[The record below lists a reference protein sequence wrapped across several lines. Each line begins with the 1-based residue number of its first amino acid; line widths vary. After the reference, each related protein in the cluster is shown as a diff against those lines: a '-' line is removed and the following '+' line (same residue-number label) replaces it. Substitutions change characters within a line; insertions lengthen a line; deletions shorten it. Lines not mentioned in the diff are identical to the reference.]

1 MGKTTLVFILVGI
14 VLIGVAAIVG
24 TLFFI
29 RHKMRES
36 RKKDIEKLEMEKNLI
51 ISSEILSEL
60 SQVEALINNSY
71 LSKKFKEWTKR
82 FNEIRDNE
90 LPKLTDKIL
99 ELEVLLENNNF
110 KELDLLYPKYEL
122 EVYYSK
128 TKIDYLVEEIRE
140 ITMSEQR
147 NREVI
152 TRLKTVYREIINK
165 YNLSKNDYKEIS
177 DSIELQFE
185 NIDKLLAA
193 FESAMDKK
201 EYENI
206 GKIVKAVSNLVQNIK
221 MVIEESPTII
231 FMGKVVIPKKINE
244 TRNVYK
250 KMTKDGHNLEYL
262 NIDYNI
268 EEINKKLSD
277 IIDRLKVL
285 NIEDSIFELKTML
298 NYLESLYTDFSKEKT
313 SKKLYE
319 QNVFIIN
326 EKISRMFR
334 LIKNL
339 YAELNDIKSSY
350 DLSDDELKLVEGIR
364 KELVNLRDEYKTLS
378 DRTQIRIM
386 PYSKL
391 NASCE
396 NLLVKI
402 ATVEDNLEMT
412 LRNLGSLKEDE
423 IRAREQLIELREIL
437 KSSKHKIRDYKLP
450 VIPKKYYIELE
461 EAGEAVKEIIKEL
474 DKKPI
479 SIKTLNTRVD
489 TARDLALKLYN
500 TCNETFKTASMAELS
515 IVYGNRYRSSHKE
528 VDSGLLKA
536 EKEFYK
542 GNYKE
547 SLEMAINT
555 LNIVE
560 PGIHKKL
567 LGVYES

>member
-1 MGKTTLVFILVGI
+1 MGKTTLIFLLGGI
-14 VLIGVAAIVG
+14 VLFGIAIIAG

-29 RHKMRES
+29 RHKMKEN
-36 RKKDIEKLEMEKNLI
+36 RKKAIEKLETEKNMI

-60 SQVEALINNSY
+60 SQVEALINNNY
-71 LSKKFKEWTKR
+71 LAKKFKCWNRR
-82 FNEIRDNE
+82 FNDIRDIE

-122 EVYYSK
+122 EVYYLK
-128 TKIDYLVEEIRE
+128 AKVDCLIEEIRE
-140 ITMSEQR
+140 ITLSEQR

-152 TRLKTVYREIINK
+152 TRLKTVYRETINK
-165 YNLSKNDYKEIS
+165 YNASKNDYKEIGS
-177 DSIELQFE
+177 SIELQFE

-206 GKIVKAVSNLVQNIK
+206 SKIVRGVSNLIQNIK
-221 MVIEESPTII
+221 VVIEESPTII

-244 TRNVYK
+244 TKNVYK
-250 KMTKDGHNLEYL
+250 KMTKDGYNLEYL

-268 EEINKKLSD
+268 EEINKKLND

-285 NIEDSIFELKTML
+285 NLEDSIFELKTML
-298 NYLESLYTDFSKEKT
+298 GYLESLYTDFSKEKT

-350 DLSDDELKLVEGIR
+350 DLSDDELRLVEGIR
-364 KELVNLRDEYKTLS
+364 KELVGLRDEYKVLS
-378 DRTQIRIM
+378 DRTQAKII

-391 NASCE
+391 NGSCE
-396 NLLVKI
+396 NLLVKLT
-402 ATVEDNLEMT
+402 TVEDNLEMT

-500 TCNETFKTASMAELS
+500 TCNEMYKTASMAELS

-528 VDSGLLKA
+528 VDLGLVKA

-542 GNYKE
+542 GNYKD
-547 SLEMAINT
+547 SLEIAINT

-567 LGVYES
+567 IGVYQD

>member
-1 MGKTTLVFILVGI
+1 MVKTTLIFILAGI
-14 VLIGVAAIVG
+14 ILLGVAAIAG
-24 TLFFI
+24 TLFLI
-29 RHKMRES
+29 HHKMKKN
-36 RKKDIEKLEMEKNLI
+36 RKKDIEKLETEKNLI

-60 SQVEALINNSY
+60 SQVEALINNNY
-71 LSKKFKEWTKR
+71 LAKKFKDWNKR
-82 FNEIRDNE
+82 FDDIKDIE

-99 ELEVLLENNNF
+99 ELEVLLENNDF
-110 KELDLLYPKYEL
+110 KKLDLLYPKCEL
-122 EVYYSK
+122 EVYCLKAK
-128 TKIDYLVEEIRE
+128 TDYLVEEIRE
-140 ITMSEQR
+140 ITLSEQR
-147 NREVI
+147 NREVV
-152 TRLKTVYREIINK
+152 TRLKTTYREIITK
-165 YNLSKNDYKEIS
+165 YNASKNDYKEIGS
-177 DSIELQFE
+177 SIELQFE

-206 GKIVKAVSNLVQNIK
+206 SKIVKGISNLVQNIK
-221 MVIEESPTII
+221 AVIEESPTII

-250 KMTKDGHNLEYL
+250 KMTKDGYNLEYL

-268 EEINKKLSD
+268 DEINKKLND

-285 NIEDSIFELKTML
+285 NLEDSIFELKTML
-298 NYLESLYTDFSKEKT
+298 SYLESLYTDFSREKT

-319 QNVFIIN
+319 QNIFIIN

-339 YAELNDIKSSY
+339 YTELNDIKSSY

-364 KELVNLRDEYKTLS
+364 KELVSLRDEYKVLS
-378 DRTQIRIM
+378 DRTQTRII

-391 NASCE
+391 NNSCE
-396 NLLVKI
+396 NILVKL

-412 LRNLGSLKEDE
+412 LHNLGSLKEDE
-423 IRAREQLIELREIL
+423 VRAREQLIELREIL

-450 VIPKKYYIELE
+450 IIPKKYYIELE
-461 EAGEAVKEIIKEL
+461 EAEEAVEEIIKEL

-489 TARDLALKLYN
+489 TARDLALKLYS
-500 TCNETFKTASMAELS
+500 TCSETYKTASMAELS
-515 IVYGNRYRSSHKE
+515 IVYGNRYRSSYKE
-528 VDSGLLKA
+528 VDAGLTKA

-542 GNYKE
+542 GNYKD
-547 SLEMAINT
+547 SLETTINT

-567 LGVYES
+567 MSVYQD

>member
-1 MGKTTLVFILVGI
+1 MGKTTIIFILIGI
-14 VLIGVAAIVG
+14 IIIGVAIIVG

-29 RHKMRES
+29 HHKMKEN
-36 RKKDIEKLEMEKNLI
+36 RKKDIEKLETEKNLI
-51 ISSEILSEL
+51 ISTEILSEL
-60 SQVEALINNSY
+60 SQVEALINNNY
-71 LSKKFKEWTKR
+71 LAKKFKEWNKR
-82 FNEIRDNE
+82 FNDIKDNE
-90 LPKLTDKIL
+90 IPKLTDKIL
-99 ELEVLLENNNF
+99 ELEVLLENNKF

-140 ITMSEQR
+140 ITLSEQR

-152 TRLKTVYREIINK
+152 TRLKTIYREIINK
-165 YNLSKNDYKEIS
+165 YNTSKNDYKEID

-206 GKIVKAVSNLVQNIK
+206 GKIVKGVSNLVQNIK

-250 KMTKDGHNLEYL
+250 KMTKDGYNLEYL

-319 QNVFIIN
+319 QNIFIIN

-364 KELVNLRDEYKTLS
+364 KELVSLRDEYKTLS
-378 DRTQIRIM
+378 DRTQTRII

-391 NASCE
+391 NGSCE
-396 NLLVKI
+396 NLLIKI
-402 ATVEDNLEMT
+402 TTVEDNLEMT

-450 VIPKKYYIELE
+450 VVPKKYYIELE
-461 EAGEAVKEIIKEL
+461 EAGDAVKEIIKEL

-528 VDSGLLKA
+528 VDTGLLKA

-547 SLEMAINT
+547 SLEIAINT

-567 LGVYES
+567 LGVYDS

>member
-437 KSSKHKIRDYKLP
+437 KSSKHKIRNYKLP

>member
-1 MGKTTLVFILVGI
+1 MGKTTLIFILCGI
-14 VLIGVAAIVG
+14 ILIGVAAIAG
-24 TLFFI
+24 TLFLI
-29 RHKMRES
+29 HHKKKES
-36 RKKDIEKLEMEKNLI
+36 RKKEIERLETEKNMI
-51 ISSEILSEL
+51 ISPEILSEL

-71 LSKKFKEWTKR
+71 LAKKFKDWNKR
-82 FNEIRDNE
+82 FNDIRDNE

-110 KELDLLYPKYEL
+110 KELDFLYPKYEL

-140 ITMSEQR
+140 ITLSEQR

-152 TRLKTVYREIINK
+152 TRLKTIYREIINK
-165 YNLSKNDYKEIS
+165 YNASKNDYKEIGS
-177 DSIELQFE
+177 SIELQFE

-206 GKIVKAVSNLVQNIK
+206 GKIVKGVSNLVQNIK

-250 KMTKDGHNLEYL
+250 KMTKDGYNLEYL

-268 EEINKKLSD
+268 EEINKKLND

-285 NIEDSIFELKTML
+285 NLEDSIFELKTML
-298 NYLESLYTDFSKEKT
+298 SYLESLYTDFSKEKT

-319 QNVFIIN
+319 QNIFIIN

-364 KELVNLRDEYKTLS
+364 KELVGLRDEYKILS
-378 DRTQIRIM
+378 DRTQTKII

-391 NASCE
+391 NGSCE
-396 NLLVKI
+396 NLLIKI
-402 ATVEDNLEMT
+402 TTVEDNLEMT

-450 VIPKKYYIELE
+450 MIPKKYYIELE
-461 EAGEAVKEIIKEL
+461 EAGDAVEEIIKEL

-500 TCNETFKTASMAELS
+500 TCNETYKTASMAELS
-515 IVYGNRYRSSHKE
+515 IVYGNRYRSSNKE
-528 VDSGLLKA
+528 VDAGLVKA
-536 EKEFYK
+536 EREFYK
-542 GNYKE
+542 GNYKD
-547 SLEMAINT
+547 SLEIAINT

-567 LGVYES
+567 LGVYQD

>member
-14 VLIGVAAIVG
+14 VLIGLAAIVG

>member
-1 MGKTTLVFILVGI
+1 MGKTTLIFILIGILLVG
-14 VLIGVAAIVG
+14 ASAIAG
-24 TLFFI
+24 TLFLI
-29 RHKMRES
+29 HSKMKDAR
-36 RKKDIEKLEMEKNLI
+36 RKEISALETEKNMI

-60 SQVEALINNSY
+60 SQVEALINNKF
-71 LSKKFKEWTKR
+71 LEKKYNDWKKR
-82 FNEIRDNE
+82 FEVIEKEE

-99 ELEVLLENNNF
+99 ELEVLLDSNNF
-110 KELDLLYPKYEL
+110 KELDSLYPKYEL
-122 EVYYSK
+122 EVYYVK
-128 TKIDYLVEEIRE
+128 TKVDFLVEEIRE
-140 ITMSEQR
+140 ITLSEQR

-152 TRLKTVYREIINK
+152 TRLKTIYRETINK
-165 YNLSKNDYKEIS
+165 YNASKNDYKEIGS
-177 DSIELQFE
+177 SIELQFE

-206 GKIVKAVSNLVQNIK
+206 GKIVRGVSNLIQNIK
-221 MVIEESPTII
+221 VVIEESPTII

-244 TRNVYK
+244 TKNVYK
-250 KMTKDGHNLEYL
+250 KMTKNGYNLEYL

-277 IIDRLKVL
+277 IFDRLNVL
-285 NIEDSIFELKTML
+285 NLEDSIFELKTML
-298 NYLESLYTDFSKEKT
+298 GYLESLYTDFSKEKT

-350 DLSDDELKLVEGIR
+350 DLSDDELRLVEGIR
-364 KELVNLRDEYKTLS
+364 KELVSLKEEYKVLS
-378 DRTQIRIM
+378 DRTQIRII

-391 NASCE
+391 NSSCE
-396 NLLVKI
+396 NLLVKL
-402 ATVEDNLEMT
+402 ATVEDNLETT

-423 IRAREQLIELREIL
+423 VRAREQLIELREVL
-437 KSSKHKIRDYKLP
+437 KSSKNKIREYKLP

-461 EAGEAVKEIIKEL
+461 EASDAIEEIIKEL

-489 TARDLALKLYN
+489 TARDLALKLYS
-500 TCNETFKTASMAELS
+500 TCNETYKTASMAELS
-515 IVYGNRYRSSHKE
+515 IVYGNRYRSSYKE
-528 VDSGLLKA
+528 VDAGLTKA

-542 GNYKE
+542 GNYKD
-547 SLEMAINT
+547 SLELAINT

-567 LGVYES
+567 LGVYQG